1 MDLQKISK
9 SGSLAYLRVLQAQKQ
24 CNKFQ
29 NFDVSTKKVI
39 VTQKCNHDSCLPL
52 VLSIFNL
59 PCQLWR
65 VIIFEFLSV
74 CAEIFNIIWSH
85 IYLSSGKVS
94 SESEMGHVPTFENL
108 IHLTWNDPIETFIIE
123 YFLQKLIKLLWK
135 LKKNLFLSHFGYLLS
150 YKPKI
155 GFFLLNPPL

>member
-29 NFDVSTKKVI
+29 NFDVSTKKVT

-74 CAEIFNIIWSH
+74 CAEIVH
-85 IYLSSGKVS
+85 
-94 SESEMGHVPTFENL
+94 NL
-108 IHLTWNDPIETFIIE
+108 ISYIPFIWESFIR
-123 YFLQKLIKLLWK
+123 IRNGSCPNLWK
-135 LKKNLFLSHFGYLLS
+135 FDPFDMEWPYRNFYHRIFSSKTNKTFV
-150 YKPKI
+150 KT
-155 GFFLLNPPL
+155 